1 MHCTQKWIVGP
12 VIYFRSPAVWQPY
25 PVSAL
30 FSFCLGWTRSSL
42 SAFYD
47 DDTDNHILRFL
58 SLMGD
63 SLDWLLTDIMYT
75 VLSVCLS
82 MCVSL
87 KPFCSMSLFFISLT
101 VWYESLICSLS
112 LSLSNVIIFIW
123 YVMWQS
129 VYLCV
134 LGVQYYTI
142 LILRD
147 SHHSFHS

>member
-1 MHCTQKWIVGP
+1 MNCGSGDLRSVTGSLTALSCQRFVFLLFGLNSFFIIGLLWWWHRQPHFEVFIIDGWLPGLIVNGHY
-12 VIYFRSPAVWQPY
+12 VY
-25 PVSAL
+25 
-30 FSFCLGWTRSSL
+30 C
-42 SAFYD
+42 
-47 DDTDNHILRFL
+47 
-58 SLMGD
+58 
-63 SLDWLLTDIMYT
+63 
-75 VLSVCLS
+75 SVCLS
-82 MCVSL
+82 VYVCVLETILLHVTFLYFSHSVIWKFNL
-87 KPFCSMSLFFISLT
+87 
-101 VWYESLICSLS
+101 LS

>member
-12 VIYFRSPAVWQPY
+12 VIYVRSPAVWQPY

-63 SLDWLLTDIMYT
+63 SLDWLLMDVMYT

-112 LSLSNVIIFIW
+112 LSLKCDNFYMICNVAIC
-123 YVMWQS
+123 VS
-129 VYLCV
+129 LCV
-134 LGVQYYTI
+134 RCTVLHYIDPSRQPP
-142 LILRD
+142 
-147 SHHSFHS
+147 